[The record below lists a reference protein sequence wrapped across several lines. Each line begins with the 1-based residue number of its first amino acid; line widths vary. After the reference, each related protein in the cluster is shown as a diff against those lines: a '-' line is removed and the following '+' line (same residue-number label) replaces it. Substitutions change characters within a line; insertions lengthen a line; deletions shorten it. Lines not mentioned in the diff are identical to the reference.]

1 MQAFDPEFDVINLH
15 YEFEEVFKEFYCNFL
30 SGNLE
35 YLEKVCADAGLA
47 IVKGDIKAREVGLWK
62 YKYCDFLDCG
72 QVNFMG
78 GQVPE
83 KRPPQFTFT
92 ITVQEINCR
101 VSLKNENEIVEGDDS
116 MISNITYSL
125 SIQRHDD
132 EPDIALTGHYWQIVA
147 FEKVGEVKQ
156 LV

>member
-1 MQAFDPEFDVINLH
+1 MQAFDPDFDVINLH

-78 GQVPE
+78 G
-83 KRPPQFTFT
+83 
-92 ITVQEINCR
+92 
-101 VSLKNENEIVEGDDS
+101 
-116 MISNITYSL
+116 
-125 SIQRHDD
+125 
-132 EPDIALTGHYWQIVA
+132 
-147 FEKVGEVKQ
+147 
-156 LV
+156 